1 MRAIEAYKYLI
12 DFTPYKDV
20 VNLVEELPGIN
31 GVVKG
36 SGFDHLV
43 NVFSKMNSVTNVGIH
58 LSLVLLGVASRICL
72 SFSSYVSF
80 MALVLYLLVNNI
92 GLEAFYDRLTDTL
105 NRLGIDAASHFPII
119 RLYSMDGEVA
129 SGVKRDNQSTPAGR
143 LDREADETELGDLTD
158 QFLLEATLVSE
169 KLAAGS
175 IRDEISGPLYVP

>member
-1 MRAIEAYKYLI
+1 MDVSFKPIKAGSLAVNSLHHPAPANPPPAMRAIEAYKYLI

-20 VNLVEELPGIN
+20 INLVEELPGIN

-80 MALVLYLLVNNI
+80 MALVKQSIPSTSRGHPPQRCYIFSSTTSVSKR
-92 GLEAFYDRLTDTL
+92 FT
-105 NRLGIDAASHFPII
+105 ID
-119 RLYSMDGEVA
+119 
-129 SGVKRDNQSTPAGR
+129 
-143 LDREADETELGDLTD
+143 
-158 QFLLEATLVSE
+158 
-169 KLAAGS
+169 
-175 IRDEISGPLYVP
+175 